1 MSPRGE
7 KWHKH
12 MKDEL
17 LPTLYCSL
25 TGERCMLTLE
35 HLCKVNVKGT
45 IHKGDFKSLDVT
57 DVWPHLP
64 HLKFLSFICFRTE
77 NSALMSLLF
86 LTHANISCWPFT
98 IQINQRHLLL
108 IYSF

>member
-45 IHKGDFKSLDVT
+45 IYKGDFKSLDVT
-57 DVWPHLP
+57 DEWPHLP
-64 HLKFLSFICFRTE
+64 HLKFLSFIFFQNREKCFDE
-77 NSALMSLLF
+77 SF
-86 LTHANISCWPFT
+86 IFTHANISCWPFT
-98 IQINQRHLLL
+98 IQVNQRHLLL